1 MFTIKCTKHTLPR
14 SKHADK
20 AVLHKRRLW
29 ISRIKANDCRTVTP
43 EFARIALDSP
53 ISWFISKLA
62 SNCYPQPQRTSI
74 RTMIRAST
82 RNRKPSE
89 RALKAAATREVVRV
103 RTTKRAANTTAKRST
118 KVSAKRAAMN
128 DSSESEGEGNQC
140 ADNNDRKFILDAPAL
155 KGAFPF
161 VEERIIGERII
172 EKRGKPGHDY
182 LVSALPQWISADG
195 ADRHMVACW
204 NTDSQLI
211 VPLEHDPYTDIS
223 ILQGYPM
230 LDELNFVGTG
240 DWSDTEVAAKNLVK
254 EDAIR
259 LLGAIISSCVKFS
272 ELSCGIDQYKY
283 ANEESEA
290 LAEEFGMGPATDM
303 VRSFLETIL
312 DNESLEDL
320 MKMEPQ
326 LRNITL
332 EMFNEESDIRCTVSA
347 ANLFSGV
354 SKLFSSHTCRRDGVK
369 DRSYEVGMH
378 FLKNSTIP
386 QRRDMGRELLHGS
399 PHFLLSTEAVWMP
412 LLIVLLLPNHEIE
425 SMVPNVEKRLVTGWQ
440 AAVMTE
446 GISQCFNCGS
456 PDWFDFLPAFAALP
470 EIIQRSMWSNESD
483 DSSETSSD
491 DQGSGNES
499 QDDNGGSE
507 NGYSSSEPSPQPW
520 VSNRRS
526 TRPSSRAKKSTTA
539 SSRAANNQST
549 KTKRS
554 TAIGKVYKMANSLR
568 DCTGDSDKELQ
579 QVSTGE

>member
-1 MFTIKCTKHTLPR
+1 VDIPYKGERLQNGHTGICTTR
-14 SKHADK
+14 T
-20 AVLHKRRLW
+20 
-29 ISRIKANDCRTVTP
+29 RIPHILFHFQTRF
-43 EFARIALDSP
+43 ELL
-53 ISWFISKLA
+53 LA
-62 SNCYPQPQRTSI
+62 TNCSPQPQQTSI

-89 RALKAAATREVVRV
+89 RALEATAAREVVRV
-103 RTTKRAANTTAKRST
+103 PNTKRTAKTATKRST
-118 KVSAKRAAMN
+118 KVSAKRAVMN
-128 DSSESEGEGNQC
+128 DSSSESEDEGNQC

-161 VEERIIGERII
+161 VEERIIGERMI

-204 NTDSQLI
+204 NTDSQFI

-240 DWSDTEVAAKNLVK
+240 DWSDTEVAAKTLVK
-254 EDAIR
+254 ENAIK
-259 LLGAIISSCVKFS
+259 LLGIIISSCVKFS

-290 LAEEFGMGPATDM
+290 IAEEFGIGSATDM
-303 VRSFLETIL
+303 VRRFLETIL
-312 DNESLEDL
+312 DNESLDEL
-320 MKMEPQ
+320 MEMMPQ
-326 LRNITL
+326 WRNITL

-354 SKLFSSHTCRRDGVK
+354 SKLFSSHTCRREGVK
-369 DRSYEVGMH
+369 ERSYEVGMH

-386 QRRDMGRELLHGS
+386 QRRDIGIELLRGS

-412 LLIVLLLPNHEIE
+412 LLIVLLLLNHEVEPI
-425 SMVPNVEKRLVTGWQ
+425 VPNVEESLWTGWQ

-456 PDWFDFLPAFAALP
+456 PYWLKFLPTFAALP
-470 EIIQRSMWSNESD
+470 EIIQRSFWPNESD

-491 DQGSGNES
+491 DQGAGNES
-499 QDDNGGSE
+499 QNDNCGSE
-507 NGYSSSEPSPQPW
+507 NGYSSPEPSPQPW
-520 VSNRRS
+520 ASDRRS
-526 TRPSSRAKKSTTA
+526 NRPSSRAKKSTTA
-539 SSRAANNQST
+539 SSRAANNKSA

-554 TAIGKVYKMANSLR
+554 TATGKVSKTANSLP
-568 DCTGDSDKELQ
+568 DFTGDSDKELQ
-579 QVSTGE
+579 QVYTGE

>member
-1 MFTIKCTKHTLPR
+1 
-14 SKHADK
+14 
-20 AVLHKRRLW
+20 
-29 ISRIKANDCRTVTP
+29 
-43 EFARIALDSP
+43 
-53 ISWFISKLA
+53 
-62 SNCYPQPQRTSI
+62 
-74 RTMIRAST
+74 
-82 RNRKPSE
+82 
-89 RALKAAATREVVRV
+89 
-103 RTTKRAANTTAKRST
+103 
-118 KVSAKRAAMN
+118 MN
-128 DSSESEGEGNQC
+128 DSSESEDEGNQC

-204 NTDSQLI
+204 NNDSQLI

-254 EDAIR
+254 EDAIK

-290 LAEEFGMGPATDM
+290 LAEEFGMGSATDM

-312 DNESLEDL
+312 DGESLEDL
-320 MKMEPQ
+320 MEMRPQ
-326 LRNITL
+326 WRNITL
-332 EMFNEESDIRCTVSA
+332 EMFNEESNIRCTVSA
-347 ANLFSGV
+347 VNLFSGV
-354 SKLFSSHTCRRDGVK
+354 SKLFSSNTCRRDGVK
-369 DRSYEVGMH
+369 ERSYEVGMH
-378 FLKNSTIP
+378 FLRNSTIP
-386 QRRDMGRELLHGS
+386 QRRDMGIELLRGS

-412 LLIVLLLPNHEIE
+412 LLILLLLPNHEIE
-425 SMVPNVEKRLVTGWQ
+425 SMVPNVEESLVTGWQ

-456 PDWFDFLPAFAALP
+456 PYWFEFMPAFAALP
-470 EIIQRSMWSNESD
+470 EIIQRSIWPNESD

-499 QDDNGGSE
+499 QDDNCGSE
-507 NGYSSSEPSPQPW
+507 NGYSSPEPSPQPW
-520 VSNRRS
+520 ASNRRS
-526 TRPSSRAKKSTTA
+526 TRPSSQAKKSTTA
-539 SSRAANNQST
+539 SSRAANNKSA

-554 TAIGKVYKMANSLR
+554 TATGKVSKMANSLP

-579 QVSTGE
+579 QAYTGEQLLPFQTSMRDGANDELTDYNASDVSEDDQTQSNPPPKSSKREKGKQADDYPAGLRSKRAKRA